1 MVWRIF
7 FRWRRDIACDNC
19 CRRRGRRGFCGHGW
33 RTLKRGRDI
42 DDRRDFRP
50 FPPFVF
56 FAAFQDDAAVF
67 GHTRPAGLDAMLLQQ
82 VGNGGVGHSLLTQFH
97 DGIMDEFQTGE
108 RDAMRNWPELLNRLA
123 KRFEIGRW
131 CSWRVHNF

>member
-1 MVWRIF
+1 MCGPREWYGDF
-7 FRWRRDIACDNC
+7 LSGGRDIACDNC
-19 CRRRGRRGFCGHGW
+19 CRGVAGAVCGHGW

-67 GHTRPAGLDAMLLQQ
+67 ATRARLVLTPCCCNKSAM
-82 VGNGGVGHSLLTQFH
+82 
-97 DGIMDEFQTGE
+97 
-108 RDAMRNWPELLNRLA
+108 AA
-123 KRFEIGRW
+123 
-131 CSWRVHNF
+131 